1 MKEIAYCMTEH
12 PSLWELEGPRTRAF
26 HKLLLQLI
34 ALRSIK
40 KVTMLQLQELS
51 RLIDRLLCGRSQ
63 FSLGHLWCSCLQC
76 LQRMLPRAAAVTDT
90 QEHVPRKLD
99 VAQTANHIISSSH
112 VAGVLQQCQERCT
125 HLAVLLYFTFL
136 SLIMSGSLQLCY
148 FYMPTFL
155 CSDYYCNLSKLYF
168 L

>member
-63 FSLGHLWCSCLQC
+63 FSLGHLWCSRLQC
-76 LQRMLPRAAAVTDT
+76 LQDASQSCSCYRYTRAGTQKVRCSSDSKPRHVLFSCSWCSAA
-90 QEHVPRKLD
+90 VPRKMHSFGSFTLFYFS
-99 VAQTANHIISSSH
+99 QPRN
-112 VAGVLQQCQERCT
+112 EWF
-125 HLAVLLYFTFL
+125 LAVVLFLHANFFVFRLLL
-136 SLIMSGSLQLCY
+136 
-148 FYMPTFL
+148 
-155 CSDYYCNLSKLYF
+155 
-168 L
+168 